1 MIFEIDLCFQQLGK
15 TPFVNKERPTP
26 LDEALSIIY
35 YLRNVYYD
43 AFGELY
49 KTERVFFANNF
60 EIHQDVIQL
69 WFLAGGD
76 RDGNPL

>member
-1 MIFEIDLCFQQLGK
+1 LLQQLGK

-49 KTERVFFANNF
+49 KKLKESFSAIILKF
-60 EIHQDVIQL
+60 IKM
-69 WFLAGGD
+69 
-76 RDGNPL
+76 